1 MTKKRRTTLDLALLI
16 FFVSIFFIGFS
27 GFSFRYRAVMNKKAW
42 NGAAIP
48 FALMGIILF
57 MVLLQS

>member
-1 MTKKRRTTLDLALLI
+1 MDLALLI